1 MDTAQEIEQLK
12 LAAEISGLQPPQV
25 ILPESGNRVV
35 EDFRLHYLDWGH
47 QGAGGTILF
56 LHGGGLNAHTWD
68 VVSLML
74 RERYRC
80 VALDQRGHGDSEW
93 SPGSDYGMQSHLRD
107 IEGFVGQLKLRRP
120 VLVGQS
126 MGGINAINYAGRH
139 SAEMAALVVV
149 DVGPEII
156 AAGGARIRDF
166 IAAPQLDSPE
176 DFLKRAMEFNPLRD
190 PRILRRSLFYN
201 LRQLANGKWTWKHD
215 TRRVG
220 ETTTEAALA
229 ANASRSAELWKAVP
243 KISCPTL
250 VVRGALSDVIS
261 DEQAEK
267 FVRALPNGRFV
278 KVEKAGHN
286 VQGDNPAGL
295 LAVLRPFLEDIGL

>member
-1 MDTAQEIEQLK
+1 M
-12 LAAEISGLQPPQV
+12 
-25 ILPESGNRVV
+25 
-35 EDFRLHYLDWGH
+35 
-47 QGAGGTILF
+47 
-56 LHGGGLNAHTWD
+56 
-68 VVSLML
+68 
-74 RERYRC
+74 
-80 VALDQRGHGDSEW
+80 
-93 SPGSDYGMQSHLRD
+93 
-107 IEGFVGQLKLRRP
+107 
-120 VLVGQS
+120 
-126 MGGINAINYAGRH
+126 
-139 SAEMAALVVV
+139 VV